1 MKALVPLPLPRRTIL
16 RAAGG
21 SLALPWFATFPADA
35 KHGTG

>member
-1 MKALVPLPLPRRTIL
+1 MKPQTLTRRNFI